1 MESLRFYEQSSS
13 NKIVCNICNKK
24 IAKSYMTKHKQTYM
38 HVENAYQYYVENQI
52 EEKFILYDNIY
63 D

>member
-1 MESLRFYEQSSS
+1 MD
-13 NKIVCNICNKK
+13 KIVCTICNKK

-52 EEKFILYDNIY
+52 EEKFENYFI
-63 D
+63 

>member
-1 MESLRFYEQSSS
+1 MD
-13 NKIVCNICNKK
+13 KIVCTICNKK

-52 EEKFILYDNIY
+52 EEKFDNIY